1 MTLSELF
8 FGRVEMPARAGEGL
22 VERGV
27 SEIRKAIELE
37 EARKAEEAR
46 RAEERRREE
55 AELRKV
61 KGETADSNRT
71 VRYKT
76 QFTLD
81 DLSPHVGGSAKKHP
95 PNLNADVLSFSA
107 QLLTFVR
114 TRCDGRGV
122 VAYKRAG
129 VRRNVYSRIISDDA
143 AGVGKR
149 TVLQFCIGLQL
160 CRDEADLLLKSAG
173 YALSATIPEDIAFAY
188 CIDHA
193 IWNLKDINEI
203 LARCGL
209 GTIDLPEE

>member
-8 FGRVEMPARAGEGL
+8 FGRVEMPTRASSWL
-22 VERGV
+22 VDQGV
-27 SEIRKAIELE
+27 SEIRKAIEIEEVRRTEAARLE
-37 EARKAEEAR
+37 
-46 RAEERRREE
+46 EERRRKEDEARAARGEPEE
-55 AELRKV
+55 PS
-61 KGETADSNRT
+61 G

-76 QFTLD
+76 NIPIDAFP
-81 DLSPHVGGSAKKHP
+81 SGNCNPSRKRP
-95 PNLNADVLSFSA
+95 PNLKADVLSFSA

-114 TRCDGRGV
+114 TKCDGRGV

-160 CRDEADLLLKSAG
+160 CRAEADLLLKSAG
-173 YALSATIPEDIAFAY
+173 YALSETIPEDIAFAY

-193 IWNLKDINEI
+193 IWNLEDINVI

-209 GTIDLPEE
+209 ETIDVPEE